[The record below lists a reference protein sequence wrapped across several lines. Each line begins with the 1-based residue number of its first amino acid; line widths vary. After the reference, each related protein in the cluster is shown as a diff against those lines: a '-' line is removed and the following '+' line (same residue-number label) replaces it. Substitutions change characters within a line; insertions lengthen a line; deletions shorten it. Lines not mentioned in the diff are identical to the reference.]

1 MDRRRLEQMVRKMHA
16 SGCLIES
23 IPDGGHITTRLNR
36 FFRALQQDLIH
47 SEGWPTAG

>member
-1 MDRRRLEQMVRKMHA
+1 MNRQGLELMVRKMHA

-23 IPDGGHITTRLNR
+23 IPDGGHNTARLGR
-36 FFRALQQDLIH
+36 FLKALQQELIH